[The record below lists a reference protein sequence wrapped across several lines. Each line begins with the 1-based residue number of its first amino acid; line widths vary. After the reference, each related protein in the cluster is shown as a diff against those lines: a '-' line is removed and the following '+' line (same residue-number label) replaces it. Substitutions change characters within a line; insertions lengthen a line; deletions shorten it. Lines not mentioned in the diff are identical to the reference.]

1 MKHASTQA
9 LYAYWNS
16 LRNDRPAPERQ
27 EIEPSD
33 IRRLLGDTF
42 IIEAV
47 ETDKFIYRLAGT
59 RLCSL
64 YCREL
69 KGRNFL
75 TGWQGRDS
83 NAITTM
89 LNAVSQEAAAAVV
102 GIDGLN
108 LRKKSVPLEMIL
120 LPLQVHGEGYKRIL
134 GTCVPMSQPYWMGI
148 HPLTELKIS
157 SLRLIWPDERPHFY
171 KERNSQPFDLDMV
184 EQPATGSTVPPLP
197 AELEHPVA
205 DNARKIAHLVVY
217 DGGRAD

>member
-42 IIEAV
+42 ILEAMGS
-47 ETDKFIYRLAGT
+47 DKFIYRLAGT

-69 KGRNFL
+69 KGRDFL
-75 TGWQGRDS
+75 TGWEGKDS
-83 NAITTM
+83 NAIATM

-120 LPLQVHGEGYKRIL
+120 LPLEVHGEGYKRIL

-148 HPLTELKIS
+148 HPLTNLSIS
-157 SLRLIWPDERPHFY
+157 SLRLIWPDERPHYY
-171 KERNSQPFDLDMV
+171 KERSGQSAEIDLVDRSLSGSAIPPIPTDM
-184 EQPATGSTVPPLP
+184 EPAVP
-197 AELEHPVA
+197 